1 MMNKGVFSYALLAMP
16 LSFIGIPLYIYLPE
30 FYASN
35 FGVSLTNIGFAI
47 LLTRMLDTITDPLLG
62 YVSDAFPHFRKGIIC
77 VSALMLG
84 VSFYFLFN
92 PLFESKMLNLIV
104 FSIITYGVF
113 SLVTINHL
121 ALISNFENTVRTSSL
136 RESFT
141 VLGLLLATI
150 MPSMLMMKYSSL
162 QTFEIVGVFVCLL
175 LVFCGLMFLKNIHVK
190 AIDVQSKFR
199 WGCIN
204 NATIQK
210 YFAVLLFNAMAI
222 AAPSTLVI
230 FYIKNFLQLEMYTGV
245 FLATYFISAIVFIPL
260 WKILC
265 QRIGEI
271 KLFKIGMA
279 CSIGVFSLC
288 YFVAAGNAVF
298 YWVICLLSGMFFG
311 IDLILPTLIT
321 NNIIEKHGIEN
332 ARTFIFGITHFIS
345 KIAIALIS
353 GIVLIT
359 LGSKAGVEYNEYLRW
374 FYTILP
380 CILKILSLYVLYSVK
395 I

>member
-1 MMNKGVFSYALLAMP
+1 MNKGVFSYALLAMP

-288 YFVAAGNAVF
+288 YFV
-298 YWVICLLSGMFFG
+298 G